1 MNSLA
6 LQPKKEFDA
15 KRWKAKFS
23 GEFVCVNNHTRMGP
37 TQHFG
42 PLRVQRPFY
51 PEGLD
56 CLHLYLLHPPG
67 GLVGGDKLS
76 IELNAGNGAHILMT
90 TPSAGKIYRNIS
102 GIKQGQHVDIKVA
115 DNAIVE
121 YLPQENIIFN
131 NADAEL
137 ITQVNI
143 EGSGVYIGWEI
154 TCLGRIESDDL
165 FTQGGL
171 QQSLTV
177 YQGGKPL
184 FIDRLSL
191 VAPSKLQTG
200 KAGFQNKIVF
210 GTFIINSDI
219 INPQCAEQL
228 AEWQQTTNTLIAPST
243 VAITQKPGVFIARI
257 LGDKAERARDTFE
270 SLWTL
275 LRPKVIN
282 KQACAPRIWRT

>member
-1 MNSLA
+1 MNSIA
-6 LQPKKEFDA
+6 LQSEHKFDA
-15 KRWKAKFS
+15 RRWKAKFA
-23 GEFVCVNNHTRMGP
+23 GEFICVNNHTRMGR
-37 TQHFG
+37 TEHFG

-51 PEGLD
+51 PEGLS

-76 IELNAGNGAHILMT
+76 ITLNANKGAHILMT

-102 GIKQGQHVDIKVA
+102 GIKQGQHVDIDVA
-115 DNAIVE
+115 DNGIVE

-137 ITQVNI
+137 ITRVNI
-143 EGSGVYIGWEI
+143 QGSGIYIGWEI
-154 TCLGRIESDDL
+154 TCLGRIESDEL

-171 QQSLTV
+171 HQSLTV
-177 YQGGKPL
+177 YKDGSPL

-191 VAPSKLQTG
+191 IAPSELQTG
-200 KAGFQNKIVF
+200 RAGLQNKSVF
-210 GTFIINSDI
+210 GTFIINRDI
-219 INPQCAEQL
+219 VNTICVDELTQ
-228 AEWQQTTNTLIAPST
+228 WQEDMNQKIAPSS
-243 VAITQKPGVFIARI
+243 VAITQKPGMFVVRL
-257 LGDKAERARDTFE
+257 LGDKAELARNTFE

-282 KQACAPRIWRT
+282 KKACAPRIWRT